1 MAAEKTMRSRFTTV
15 SGEKNKREELAQ
27 LGPLPRARRS
37 LAHLAVALSPR
48 HETRTPFFFLSLA
61 PFSFSFFLSRIFC
74 SPSRVC
80 PPDDRSLH
88 KGTICEESCVDLV
101 HQLGARCEAALRGWA
116 WVRDG
121 DVWGCPDAAVYSPDV
136 GQQEGAIEGLGRRER
151 EMGEGRWR
159 GRGM

>member
-1 MAAEKTMRSRFTTV
+1 MRSRFTTV
-15 SGEKNKREELAQ
+15 SGEKNKREEPAQ
-27 LGPLPRARRS
+27 FGPLPRARRS

-121 DVWGCPDAAVYSPDV
+121 DVWGCPDADVYSPDV

-151 EMGEGRWR
+151 DVGEGRRR
-159 GRGM
+159 GRLAKGEG

>member
-15 SGEKNKREELAQ
+15 SGEKNKREEPAQ

-48 HETRTPFFFLSLA
+48 HETRTPFFS
-61 PFSFSFFLSRIFC
+61 FSRSFFFFFSFFLSRIFC

-151 EMGEGRWR
+151 EVEREKAKYEE
-159 GRGM
+159 